1 MLNIR
6 KDTLIR
12 LFLLIVLF
20 PNFLNAKVLKFGN
33 DNIEFISTRGDKF
46 NLYPEVNR
54 FLIDKYPDSI
64 SMSPDSKHIIIQKT
78 LISSYVD
85 ESGKESEEIKG
96 YCDIVRVDSGCV
108 IGTYSG
114 EVCGANW
121 STDSKLL
128 TSYGEIN
135 IPNHSEQLPPKLMV
149 SDIDYQDIDFT
160 IESYMACY
168 PITDENK
175 SFYMEISN
183 KILKKNN
190 KISDYNVINER
201 LNNLKNNYKIKLEFH
216 SQSLCYK
223 NELVLSTVV
232 LENDN
237 LVSFCLD
244 KQDVIYR
251 YGNIDNVELTF
262 SESSRRKFYYVNE
275 SGGSVNDK
283 SIFFHIGKYKYLY
296 KNVTSN
302 IILSAEKKNSNG
314 KWDRVFFK
322 REDLKKRGRYESFP
336 DLKFF
341 TEVQRTEYW
350 NGDW

>member
-1 MLNIR
+1 M
-6 KDTLIR
+6 
-12 LFLLIVLF
+12 
-20 PNFLNAKVLKFGN
+20 FGE
-33 DNIEFISTRGDKF
+33 DNIEFVSTHRDKF

-54 FLIDKYPDSI
+54 FLMDKYPDSI
-64 SMSPDSKHIIIQKT
+64 SMSPDSKHIIIQKM

-121 STDSKLL
+121 STNSKLL

-183 KILKKNN
+183 KLLTKYN
-190 KISDYNVINER
+190 KISDYNFINER
-201 LNNLKNNYKIKLEFH
+201 LNHLNNKYKRKLEFH

-237 LVSFCLD
+237 LVSFCINE
-244 KQDVIYR
+244 QEITYR
-251 YGNIDNVELTF
+251 YGNISNIELVF
-262 SESSRRKFYYVNE
+262 SQNEISKKNFYYVNE
-275 SGGSVNDK
+275 SGGSVNDE
-283 SIFFHIGKYKYLY
+283 SIVFYIGKYKYLY

-302 IILSAEKKNSNG
+302 IILAAERKDSNG
-314 KWDRVFFK
+314 EWNRVFFK
-322 REDLKKRGRYESFP
+322 REDLNQRGRYEPFP
-336 DLKFF
+336 DPKFF
-341 TEVQRTEYW
+341 SEISRSEYW
-350 NGDW
+350 SGDW